1 MPDPSD
7 LEVRV
12 ARIRQIAEV
21 LMGSPLKDLD
31 RITAYLKGAAG
42 VTGAQVED
50 LLRDN
55 QALVQRTIDS
65 AEKEMRLELDRHL
78 REILG
83 FLSRIGRLPE
93 R

>member
-7 LEVRV
+7 LEERV
-12 ARIRQIAEV
+12 ERIRQIAQV
-21 LMGSPLKDLD
+21 LLGSPLKDLKS
-31 RITAYLKGAAG
+31 ITDHLKGVAG
-42 VTGAQVED
+42 VSGAQVED
-50 LLRDN
+50 LLREN
-55 QALVQRTIDS
+55 QALVQWTIDS